1 MDKVVKKWLMTY
13 VLLFA
18 VLNVVGLLAGMTE
31 WGPSA
36 PIALF
41 FADAALIVPVC
52 VPLAIGEGA
61 DEGRILASLSLAPGL
76 YAVVV
81 VAFALAASLLGFAL
95 GVIVAVY
102 LVLVCVFALVLRA
115 MGAAANHIDQVQ
127 GNGFEPR
134 RPGTL

>member
-52 VPLAIGEGA
+52 VPLAM
-61 DEGRILASLSLAPGL
+61 GL

>member
-61 DEGRILASLSLAPGL
+61 DEGRILASLSLATGL

-81 VAFALAASLLGFAL
+81 VAFAL